1 MNLCAMTGAVN
12 QGEGCLLI
20 IAFRVIAYLS
30 KGYNMVNLF

>member
-1 MNLCAMTGAVN
+1 MTDAVN

-20 IAFRVIAYLS
+20 IAFRVIVYLS